1 MKATGGFL
9 LQLTSCAFA
18 LSGPWWWWFSM
29 SWLVWLWKPSW
40 TLQAEMTDAIFPA
53 ETQPLGL
60 VTFGW
65 LLMLS
70 CYALGVWSMFSLAR
84 VPLVRKPGNSS
95 GLKGGGTTQHISI
108 CNQKTHTH
116 KGERY
121 LKDIKAGR
129 EICATAIL
137 EIWSQPMWA
146 WCLLPR
152 WICLTIQSK
161 SNKLHPWRNAAAT
174 TEATHTEISMASERQ
189 EAWTVAWCM
198 RSVYPEFTLQF
209 PRMCREW
216 RLADL
221 RASVSNVLAFSQR
234 LERHL
239 WFGLTV
245 ATSHR
250 VFAKAILGHKFN
262 KFCVWSVAQ
271 TRHSRRS
278 QHGKQTAARCWRD
291 VGWVVDTSHCLSH
304 RNPFY

>member
-60 VTFGW
+60 VTFGR

-84 VPLVRKPGNSS
+84 VPLLRKPGNSS

-108 CNQKTHTH
+108 CNQKTHIHTRERDIWRILRQ
-116 KGERY
+116 GGRYVQQRY
-121 LKDIKAGR
+121 LKFGA
-129 EICATAIL
+129 
-137 EIWSQPMWA
+137 SQCGPGAFCPDEFA
-146 WCLLPR
+146 WPFRANPTSCTHGEMQQQQLRPR
-152 WICLTIQSK
+152 TQRF
-161 SNKLHPWRNAAAT
+161 PWPLKDR
-174 TEATHTEISMASERQ
+174 RLG
-189 EAWTVAWCM
+189 TVAWCM

-250 VFAKAILGHKFN
+250 VF
-262 KFCVWSVAQ
+262 
-271 TRHSRRS
+271 RS
-278 QHGKQTAARCWRD
+278 
-291 VGWVVDTSHCLSH
+291 
-304 RNPFY
+304 